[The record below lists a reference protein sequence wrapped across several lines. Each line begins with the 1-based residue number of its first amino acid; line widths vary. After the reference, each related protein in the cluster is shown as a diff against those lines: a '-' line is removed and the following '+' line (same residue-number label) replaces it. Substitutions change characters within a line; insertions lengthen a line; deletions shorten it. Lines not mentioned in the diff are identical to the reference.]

1 MKAFVDHN
9 KVVTVNMLCH
19 CFCFLNIEFNNVVQ
33 ELLVRITFSASAVW
47 EFAVWIPCKHMAYSS
62 NIS

>member
-1 MKAFVDHN
+1 
-9 KVVTVNMLCH
+9 MLCH
-19 CFCFLNIEFNNVVQ
+19 CFCFLNIELNDVVQ